1 MQVTV
6 GNQLRIKNPSE
17 QLLTW
22 CKKQLILSNPEY
34 IKKKRMGFW
43 TGNTPEKLYLFQW
56 DGDTLVLPYGC
67 LNDVLAMDD
76 CHMKV
81 NLPTPTEVDF
91 GCTIDNDKGYSP
103 DNCRWVTPRQN
114 CCNRSTTHF
123 VTAFGKR
130 QSLMEWSRELNI
142 SYNTLKK
149 RVTDH
154 HEDGEYLL
162 RPSRRKAVI

>member
-1 MQVTV
+1 MRDRLDIIHFNMIQRCTNPNSTYFPRYGGQGITV
-6 GNQLRIKNPSE
+6 CHEWRTRNNFKEWALSHGYRND
-17 QLLTW
+17 LT
-22 CKKQLILSNPEY
+22 ID
-34 IKKKRMGFW
+34 R
-43 TGNTPEKLYLFQW
+43 
-56 DGDTLVLPYGC
+56 
-67 LNDVLAMDD
+67 
-76 CHMKV
+76 
-81 NLPTPTEVDF
+81 
-91 GCTIDNDKGYSP
+91 IDNDKGYSP
-103 DNCRWVTPRQN
+103 DNCRWVTPSQN

>member
-1 MQVTV
+1 MRDRLDIIHFNMIQRCTNPNSTYFPRYGGRGITV
-6 GNQLRIKNPSE
+6 CHEWRTRNNFKEWALSHGYHND
-17 QLLTW
+17 LT
-22 CKKQLILSNPEY
+22 ID
-34 IKKKRMGFW
+34 R
-43 TGNTPEKLYLFQW
+43 
-56 DGDTLVLPYGC
+56 
-67 LNDVLAMDD
+67 
-76 CHMKV
+76 
-81 NLPTPTEVDF
+81 
-91 GCTIDNDKGYSP
+91 IDNDKGYSP
-103 DNCRWVTPRQN
+103 DNCRWVTPSQN

>member
-1 MQVTV
+1 MRDRLDIIHFNMIQRCTNPNSAYFPRYGGRGITV
-6 GNQLRIKNPSE
+6 CHEWRTRNNFKEWALSHGYRND
-17 QLLTW
+17 LT
-22 CKKQLILSNPEY
+22 ID
-34 IKKKRMGFW
+34 R
-43 TGNTPEKLYLFQW
+43 
-56 DGDTLVLPYGC
+56 
-67 LNDVLAMDD
+67 
-76 CHMKV
+76 
-81 NLPTPTEVDF
+81 
-91 GCTIDNDKGYSP
+91 IDNDKGYSP
-103 DNCRWVTPRQN
+103 DNCRWVTPSQN

>member
-1 MQVTV
+1 MRDRLDIIHFNMIQRCTNPNSTYFPRYGGRGITV
-6 GNQLRIKNPSE
+6 CHEWRIRNNFKEWALSHGYRND
-17 QLLTW
+17 LT
-22 CKKQLILSNPEY
+22 ID
-34 IKKKRMGFW
+34 R
-43 TGNTPEKLYLFQW
+43 
-56 DGDTLVLPYGC
+56 
-67 LNDVLAMDD
+67 
-76 CHMKV
+76 
-81 NLPTPTEVDF
+81 
-91 GCTIDNDKGYSP
+91 IDNDKGYSP
-103 DNCRWVTPRQN
+103 DNCRWVTPSQN

>member
-1 MQVTV
+1 MRDRLDIIHFNMIQRCTNPNSTYFPRYGGRGITV
-6 GNQLRIKNPSE
+6 CQEWRTRNNFKEWALSHGYRND
-17 QLLTW
+17 LT
-22 CKKQLILSNPEY
+22 ID
-34 IKKKRMGFW
+34 R
-43 TGNTPEKLYLFQW
+43 
-56 DGDTLVLPYGC
+56 
-67 LNDVLAMDD
+67 
-76 CHMKV
+76 
-81 NLPTPTEVDF
+81 
-91 GCTIDNDKGYSP
+91 IDNDKGYSP
-103 DNCRWVTPRQN
+103 DNCRWVTPSQN

>member
-1 MQVTV
+1 MRDRLDIIHFNMIQRCTNPNSTYFPRYGGRGITV
-6 GNQLRIKNPSE
+6 CHEWRTRNNFKEWALSHGYRND
-17 QLLTW
+17 LT
-22 CKKQLILSNPEY
+22 ID
-34 IKKKRMGFW
+34 R
-43 TGNTPEKLYLFQW
+43 
-56 DGDTLVLPYGC
+56 
-67 LNDVLAMDD
+67 
-76 CHMKV
+76 
-81 NLPTPTEVDF
+81 
-91 GCTIDNDKGYSP
+91 IDNDKGYSP
-103 DNCRWVTPRQN
+103 DNCRWVTPSQN

-162 RPSRRKAVI
+162 RPSRRKAAI

>member
-1 MQVTV
+1 MRDRLDIIHFNMIQRCTNPNSTYFPRYGGRGITV
-6 GNQLRIKNPSE
+6 CHEWRTRNNFKEWALSHGYRND
-17 QLLTW
+17 LT
-22 CKKQLILSNPEY
+22 ID
-34 IKKKRMGFW
+34 R
-43 TGNTPEKLYLFQW
+43 
-56 DGDTLVLPYGC
+56 V
-67 LNDVLAMDD
+67 
-76 CHMKV
+76 
-81 NLPTPTEVDF
+81 
-91 GCTIDNDKGYSP
+91 DNDKGYSP
-103 DNCRWVTPRQN
+103 DNCRWVTPSQN

-162 RPSRRKAVI
+162 RPSRRKVVI

>member
-1 MQVTV
+1 MRDRLDIIHFNMIQRCT
-6 GNQLRIKNPSE
+6 NPNS
-17 QLLTW
+17 TYF
-22 CKKQLILSNPEY
+22 P
-34 IKKKRMGFW
+34 R
-43 TGNTPEKLYLFQW
+43 
-56 DGDTLVLPYGC
+56 YGGRGIT
-67 LNDVLAMDD
+67 D
-76 CHMKV
+76 CHEWRTRNNFKEWALSHGYR
-81 NLPTPTEVDF
+81 NDLTIDR
-91 GCTIDNDKGYSP
+91 IDNDKGYFP
-103 DNCRWVTPRQN
+103 DNCRWVTPSQN

>member
-1 MQVTV
+1 MRDRLDIIHFNMIQRCTNPNSTYFPRYGGRGITV
-6 GNQLRIKNPSE
+6 CHEWRTRNNFKKWALSHGYRND
-17 QLLTW
+17 LT
-22 CKKQLILSNPEY
+22 ID
-34 IKKKRMGFW
+34 R
-43 TGNTPEKLYLFQW
+43 
-56 DGDTLVLPYGC
+56 V
-67 LNDVLAMDD
+67 
-76 CHMKV
+76 
-81 NLPTPTEVDF
+81 
-91 GCTIDNDKGYSP
+91 DNDKGYSP
-103 DNCRWVTPRQN
+103 DNCRWVTPSQN

-149 RVTDH
+149 RVIDH

>member
-1 MQVTV
+1 MRDRLDIIHFNMIQRCTNPNSTYFPRYGGRGITV
-6 GNQLRIKNPSE
+6 CHEWRTRNNFKEWALSHGYRND
-17 QLLTW
+17 LT
-22 CKKQLILSNPEY
+22 ID
-34 IKKKRMGFW
+34 R
-43 TGNTPEKLYLFQW
+43 
-56 DGDTLVLPYGC
+56 
-67 LNDVLAMDD
+67 
-76 CHMKV
+76 
-81 NLPTPTEVDF
+81 
-91 GCTIDNDKGYSP
+91 IDNDKGYSP
-103 DNCRWVTPRQN
+103 DNCRWVTSSQN

>member
-1 MQVTV
+1 MRDRLDIIHFNMIQRCT
-6 GNQLRIKNPSE
+6 NPNSTYFPRYGGRGITICHE
-17 QLLTW
+17 WRTRNNFKEWALSHGYRNDLT
-22 CKKQLILSNPEY
+22 ID
-34 IKKKRMGFW
+34 R
-43 TGNTPEKLYLFQW
+43 
-56 DGDTLVLPYGC
+56 
-67 LNDVLAMDD
+67 
-76 CHMKV
+76 
-81 NLPTPTEVDF
+81 
-91 GCTIDNDKGYSP
+91 IDNDKGYSP
-103 DNCRWVTPRQN
+103 DNCRWVTPSQN

>member
-1 MQVTV
+1 MRDRLDIIHFNMIQRCTNPNSTYFPRYGGRGITV
-6 GNQLRIKNPSE
+6 CHEWRTRNNFKEWDLSHGYRND
-17 QLLTW
+17 LT
-22 CKKQLILSNPEY
+22 ID
-34 IKKKRMGFW
+34 R
-43 TGNTPEKLYLFQW
+43 
-56 DGDTLVLPYGC
+56 
-67 LNDVLAMDD
+67 
-76 CHMKV
+76 
-81 NLPTPTEVDF
+81 
-91 GCTIDNDKGYSP
+91 IDNDKGYSP
-103 DNCRWVTPRQN
+103 DNCRWVTPSQN

-162 RPSRRKAVI
+162 RPSRRKAVV

>member
-1 MQVTV
+1 MRDRLDIIHFNMIQRCTNANSTYFPRYGGRGITV
-6 GNQLRIKNPSE
+6 CHEWRTRNNFKEWALSHGYRND
-17 QLLTW
+17 LT
-22 CKKQLILSNPEY
+22 ID
-34 IKKKRMGFW
+34 R
-43 TGNTPEKLYLFQW
+43 
-56 DGDTLVLPYGC
+56 
-67 LNDVLAMDD
+67 
-76 CHMKV
+76 
-81 NLPTPTEVDF
+81 
-91 GCTIDNDKGYSP
+91 IDNDKGYFP
-103 DNCRWVTPRQN
+103 DNCRWVTPSQN

>member
-1 MQVTV
+1 MRDRLDIIHFNMIQRCTNPNSTYFPRYGGRGITV
-6 GNQLRIKNPSE
+6 CHEWRTRNNFKE
-17 QLLTW
+17 W
-22 CKKQLILSNPEY
+22 ALSHGY
-34 IKKKRMGFW
+34 R
-43 TGNTPEKLYLFQW
+43 
-56 DGDTLVLPYGC
+56 
-67 LNDVLAMDD
+67 NDLAIDR
-76 CHMKV
+76 
-81 NLPTPTEVDF
+81 
-91 GCTIDNDKGYSP
+91 IDNDKGYSP
-103 DNCRWVTPRQN
+103 DNCRWVTPSQN

-162 RPSRRKAVI
+162 RPSRRKAVV

>member
-1 MQVTV
+1 MRDRLDIIHFNMIQRCTNSNSTYFPRYGGRGITV
-6 GNQLRIKNPSE
+6 CHEWRTRNNFKEWALSHGYRND
-17 QLLTW
+17 LT
-22 CKKQLILSNPEY
+22 ID
-34 IKKKRMGFW
+34 R
-43 TGNTPEKLYLFQW
+43 
-56 DGDTLVLPYGC
+56 
-67 LNDVLAMDD
+67 
-76 CHMKV
+76 
-81 NLPTPTEVDF
+81 
-91 GCTIDNDKGYSP
+91 IDNDKGYSP
-103 DNCRWVTPRQN
+103 DNCRWVTPSQN

>member
-1 MQVTV
+1 MRDRLDIIHFNMIQRCTNPNSTYFPRYGGRGITV
-6 GNQLRIKNPSE
+6 CHEWRTRNNFKEWALSHGYRND
-17 QLLTW
+17 LT
-22 CKKQLILSNPEY
+22 ID
-34 IKKKRMGFW
+34 R
-43 TGNTPEKLYLFQW
+43 
-56 DGDTLVLPYGC
+56 
-67 LNDVLAMDD
+67 
-76 CHMKV
+76 
-81 NLPTPTEVDF
+81 
-91 GCTIDNDKGYSP
+91 IDNDKGYSP
-103 DNCRWVTPRQN
+103 DNCRWVTPSQN
-114 CCNRSTTHF
+114 CCNHSTTHF

>member
-1 MQVTV
+1 MRDRLDIIHFNMIQRCTNPNSTYFPRYGGRGITV
-6 GNQLRIKNPSE
+6 CHEWRTRNNFKEWALSHGYRND
-17 QLLTW
+17 LT
-22 CKKQLILSNPEY
+22 ID
-34 IKKKRMGFW
+34 R
-43 TGNTPEKLYLFQW
+43 
-56 DGDTLVLPYGC
+56 
-67 LNDVLAMDD
+67 
-76 CHMKV
+76 
-81 NLPTPTEVDF
+81 
-91 GCTIDNDKGYSP
+91 IDNDKGYSP
-103 DNCRWVTPRQN
+103 DNCRWVTPSQN

>member
-1 MQVTV
+1 MRDRLDIIHFNMIQRCTNPNSTYFPRYGGRGITV
-6 GNQLRIKNPSE
+6 CHEWRTRNNFKEWALSHGYRND
-17 QLLTW
+17 LT
-22 CKKQLILSNPEY
+22 ID
-34 IKKKRMGFW
+34 R
-43 TGNTPEKLYLFQW
+43 
-56 DGDTLVLPYGC
+56 
-67 LNDVLAMDD
+67 
-76 CHMKV
+76 
-81 NLPTPTEVDF
+81 
-91 GCTIDNDKGYSP
+91 IDNDKGYSP
-103 DNCRWVTPRQN
+103 DNCRWVTPSQN

-123 VTAFGKR
+123 ITAFGKR

>member
-1 MQVTV
+1 MRDRLDIIHFNMIQRCTNPNSTYFPRYGGRGITV
-6 GNQLRIKNPSE
+6 CHEWRTRNNFKDWALSHGYRND
-17 QLLTW
+17 LT
-22 CKKQLILSNPEY
+22 ID
-34 IKKKRMGFW
+34 R
-43 TGNTPEKLYLFQW
+43 
-56 DGDTLVLPYGC
+56 
-67 LNDVLAMDD
+67 
-76 CHMKV
+76 
-81 NLPTPTEVDF
+81 
-91 GCTIDNDKGYSP
+91 IDNDKGYSP
-103 DNCRWVTPRQN
+103 DNCRWVTPSQN

>member
-1 MQVTV
+1 MRDRLDIIHFNMIQRCTNPNSTYFHRYGGRGITV
-6 GNQLRIKNPSE
+6 CHEWRTRNNFKEWALSHGYRND
-17 QLLTW
+17 LT
-22 CKKQLILSNPEY
+22 ID
-34 IKKKRMGFW
+34 R
-43 TGNTPEKLYLFQW
+43 
-56 DGDTLVLPYGC
+56 
-67 LNDVLAMDD
+67 
-76 CHMKV
+76 
-81 NLPTPTEVDF
+81 
-91 GCTIDNDKGYSP
+91 IDNDKGYSP
-103 DNCRWVTPRQN
+103 DNCRWVTPSQN

>member
-1 MQVTV
+1 MRDRLDIIHFNMIQRCTNPNSTYFLRYGGRGITV
-6 GNQLRIKNPSE
+6 CHEWRTRNNFKEWALSHGYRND
-17 QLLTW
+17 LT
-22 CKKQLILSNPEY
+22 LD
-34 IKKKRMGFW
+34 R
-43 TGNTPEKLYLFQW
+43 
-56 DGDTLVLPYGC
+56 
-67 LNDVLAMDD
+67 
-76 CHMKV
+76 
-81 NLPTPTEVDF
+81 
-91 GCTIDNDKGYSP
+91 IDNDKGYSP
-103 DNCRWVTPRQN
+103 DNCRWVTPSQN

>member
-1 MQVTV
+1 MRDRLDIIHFNMIQRCTNPNSTYFPRYGGRGITV
-6 GNQLRIKNPSE
+6 CHEWRTRNNFKEWALSHGYRND
-17 QLLTW
+17 LT
-22 CKKQLILSNPEY
+22 ID
-34 IKKKRMGFW
+34 R
-43 TGNTPEKLYLFQW
+43 
-56 DGDTLVLPYGC
+56 
-67 LNDVLAMDD
+67 
-76 CHMKV
+76 
-81 NLPTPTEVDF
+81 
-91 GCTIDNDKGYSP
+91 IDNDKGYSP
-103 DNCRWVTPRQN
+103 DNCRWVTPSQN

-154 HEDGEYLL
+154 HENGEYLL

>member
-1 MQVTV
+1 MRDRLDIIHFNIIQRCTNPNSTYFPRYGGRGITV
-6 GNQLRIKNPSE
+6 CHEWRTRNNFKEWALSHGYRND
-17 QLLTW
+17 LT
-22 CKKQLILSNPEY
+22 ID
-34 IKKKRMGFW
+34 R
-43 TGNTPEKLYLFQW
+43 
-56 DGDTLVLPYGC
+56 
-67 LNDVLAMDD
+67 
-76 CHMKV
+76 
-81 NLPTPTEVDF
+81 
-91 GCTIDNDKGYSP
+91 IDNDKGYSP
-103 DNCRWVTPRQN
+103 DNCRWVTPSQN

>member
-1 MQVTV
+1 MRDRLDIIHFNMIQRCTNPNSTYFPRYGGRGITV
-6 GNQLRIKNPSE
+6 CHEWRTRNNFKEWALSHGYRND
-17 QLLTW
+17 LT
-22 CKKQLILSNPEY
+22 ID
-34 IKKKRMGFW
+34 R
-43 TGNTPEKLYLFQW
+43 
-56 DGDTLVLPYGC
+56 
-67 LNDVLAMDD
+67 
-76 CHMKV
+76 
-81 NLPTPTEVDF
+81 
-91 GCTIDNDKGYSP
+91 IDNDKGYSP
-103 DNCRWVTPRQN
+103 DNCRWVTPSQN

-162 RPSRRKAVI
+162 RPSRRKAVIEWESE

>member
-1 MQVTV
+1 MRDRLDIIHFNMIQRCTNPNSTYFPRYGGRGITV
-6 GNQLRIKNPSE
+6 CHEWRTRNNFKEWALSHGYRND
-17 QLLTW
+17 LT
-22 CKKQLILSNPEY
+22 ID
-34 IKKKRMGFW
+34 R
-43 TGNTPEKLYLFQW
+43 
-56 DGDTLVLPYGC
+56 
-67 LNDVLAMDD
+67 
-76 CHMKV
+76 
-81 NLPTPTEVDF
+81 
-91 GCTIDNDKGYSP
+91 IDNDKGYFP
-103 DNCRWVTPRQN
+103 DNCRWVTPNQN

>member
-1 MQVTV
+1 MRDRLDIIHFNMIQRCTNPNSTYFPRYGGRGITV
-6 GNQLRIKNPSE
+6 CHEWRTRNNFKEWALSHGYRND
-17 QLLTW
+17 LT
-22 CKKQLILSNPEY
+22 ID
-34 IKKKRMGFW
+34 R
-43 TGNTPEKLYLFQW
+43 
-56 DGDTLVLPYGC
+56 
-67 LNDVLAMDD
+67 
-76 CHMKV
+76 
-81 NLPTPTEVDF
+81 
-91 GCTIDNDKGYSP
+91 IDNDKGYSP
-103 DNCRWVTPRQN
+103 DNCRWVTPSQN

-162 RPSRRKAVI
+162 RPSRRKAAV

>member
-1 MQVTV
+1 MRDRLDIIHFNMIQRCTNPNSTYFPRYGGRGITV
-6 GNQLRIKNPSE
+6 CHEWRTRNNFKKWALSHGYRND
-17 QLLTW
+17 LT
-22 CKKQLILSNPEY
+22 ID
-34 IKKKRMGFW
+34 R
-43 TGNTPEKLYLFQW
+43 
-56 DGDTLVLPYGC
+56 
-67 LNDVLAMDD
+67 
-76 CHMKV
+76 
-81 NLPTPTEVDF
+81 
-91 GCTIDNDKGYSP
+91 IDNDKGYSP
-103 DNCRWVTPRQN
+103 DNCRWVTPSQN

>member
-1 MQVTV
+1 MRDRLDIIHFNMIQRCTNPNSTYFPRYGGRGITV
-6 GNQLRIKNPSE
+6 CHEWRTRNNFKEWALSHGYRND
-17 QLLTW
+17 LT
-22 CKKQLILSNPEY
+22 ID
-34 IKKKRMGFW
+34 R
-43 TGNTPEKLYLFQW
+43 
-56 DGDTLVLPYGC
+56 
-67 LNDVLAMDD
+67 
-76 CHMKV
+76 
-81 NLPTPTEVDF
+81 
-91 GCTIDNDKGYSP
+91 IDNDKGYSP
-103 DNCRWVTPRQN
+103 DNCRWVTPSQN

-154 HEDGEYLL
+154 HEDGEHLL

>member
-1 MQVTV
+1 MRDRLDIIHFNMIQRCTNPNSTYFPRYGGRGITV
-6 GNQLRIKNPSE
+6 CHEWRTRNNFKEWALSHGYRND
-17 QLLTW
+17 
-22 CKKQLILSNPEY
+22 LI
-34 IKKKRMGFW
+34 IDR
-43 TGNTPEKLYLFQW
+43 
-56 DGDTLVLPYGC
+56 
-67 LNDVLAMDD
+67 
-76 CHMKV
+76 
-81 NLPTPTEVDF
+81 
-91 GCTIDNDKGYSP
+91 IDNDKGYSP
-103 DNCRWVTPRQN
+103 DNCRWVTPSQN

-162 RPSRRKAVI
+162 RPSKRKAVI

>member
-1 MQVTV
+1 MRDRLDIIHFNMIQRCTNPNSTYFPRYGGRGITV
-6 GNQLRIKNPSE
+6 CHEWRTRNNFKEWALSHGYRND
-17 QLLTW
+17 LT
-22 CKKQLILSNPEY
+22 ID
-34 IKKKRMGFW
+34 R
-43 TGNTPEKLYLFQW
+43 
-56 DGDTLVLPYGC
+56 
-67 LNDVLAMDD
+67 
-76 CHMKV
+76 
-81 NLPTPTEVDF
+81 
-91 GCTIDNDKGYSP
+91 IDNDNGYSP
-103 DNCRWVTPRQN
+103 DNCRWVTPSQN

>member
-1 MQVTV
+1 MRDRLDIIHFNMIQRCTNPNSTYFPRYGGRGITV
-6 GNQLRIKNPSE
+6 CHEWRTRNNFKE
-17 QLLTW
+17 W
-22 CKKQLILSNPEY
+22 ALSHGY
-34 IKKKRMGFW
+34 R
-43 TGNTPEKLYLFQW
+43 
-56 DGDTLVLPYGC
+56 
-67 LNDVLAMDD
+67 NDL
-76 CHMKV
+76 
-81 NLPTPTEVDF
+81 
-91 GCTIDNDKGYSP
+91 TIDRINNDKGYSP
-103 DNCRWVTPRQN
+103 DNCRWVTPSQN

>member
-1 MQVTV
+1 MRDRLDIIHFNMIQRCTNPNSTYFPRYGGRGITV
-6 GNQLRIKNPSE
+6 CHEWRTWNNFKEWALSHGYRND
-17 QLLTW
+17 LT
-22 CKKQLILSNPEY
+22 ID
-34 IKKKRMGFW
+34 R
-43 TGNTPEKLYLFQW
+43 
-56 DGDTLVLPYGC
+56 
-67 LNDVLAMDD
+67 
-76 CHMKV
+76 
-81 NLPTPTEVDF
+81 
-91 GCTIDNDKGYSP
+91 IDNDKGYSP
-103 DNCRWVTPRQN
+103 DNCRWVTPSQN

>member
-1 MQVTV
+1 MRDRLDIIHFNMIQRCTNPNSTYFPRYGGRGITV
-6 GNQLRIKNPSE
+6 CHE
-17 QLLTW
+17 QRTRNNFKEWALSHGYRNDLT
-22 CKKQLILSNPEY
+22 ID
-34 IKKKRMGFW
+34 R
-43 TGNTPEKLYLFQW
+43 
-56 DGDTLVLPYGC
+56 
-67 LNDVLAMDD
+67 
-76 CHMKV
+76 
-81 NLPTPTEVDF
+81 
-91 GCTIDNDKGYSP
+91 IDNDKGYSP
-103 DNCRWVTPRQN
+103 DNCRWVTPSQN

>member
-1 MQVTV
+1 MRDRLDIIHFNMIQRCTNPNSTCFPRYGGRGITV
-6 GNQLRIKNPSE
+6 CHEWRTRNNFKEWALSHGYRND
-17 QLLTW
+17 LT
-22 CKKQLILSNPEY
+22 ID
-34 IKKKRMGFW
+34 R
-43 TGNTPEKLYLFQW
+43 
-56 DGDTLVLPYGC
+56 
-67 LNDVLAMDD
+67 
-76 CHMKV
+76 
-81 NLPTPTEVDF
+81 
-91 GCTIDNDKGYSP
+91 IDNDKGYSP
-103 DNCRWVTPRQN
+103 DNCRWVTPSQN

>member
-1 MQVTV
+1 MRDRLDIIHFNMIQRCTNPNSTYFPRYGGRGITV
-6 GNQLRIKNPSE
+6 CHEWRTRNNFKEWALSHGYRND
-17 QLLTW
+17 LT
-22 CKKQLILSNPEY
+22 ID
-34 IKKKRMGFW
+34 R
-43 TGNTPEKLYLFQW
+43 
-56 DGDTLVLPYGC
+56 
-67 LNDVLAMDD
+67 
-76 CHMKV
+76 
-81 NLPTPTEVDF
+81 
-91 GCTIDNDKGYSP
+91 IDNDKGYSS
-103 DNCRWVTPRQN
+103 DNCRWVTPSQN

>member
-1 MQVTV
+1 MRDRLDIIHFNMIQRCTNPNSTYFPRYGGRGITV
-6 GNQLRIKNPSE
+6 CHEWRTRNNFKEWALSHGYRND
-17 QLLTW
+17 LT
-22 CKKQLILSNPEY
+22 ID
-34 IKKKRMGFW
+34 R
-43 TGNTPEKLYLFQW
+43 
-56 DGDTLVLPYGC
+56 
-67 LNDVLAMDD
+67 
-76 CHMKV
+76 
-81 NLPTPTEVDF
+81 
-91 GCTIDNDKGYSP
+91 IDNDKGYSP
-103 DNCRWVTPRQN
+103 DNCRWVTPSQN

-162 RPSRRKAVI
+162 RPSRRKAVV